1 MIQYSREF
9 MDLVRRIGDCKSK
22 QEEDT
27 IVGREVINL
36 RVHLAD
42 AQAQGRMRELII
54 RMMYCEMLG
63 HRVEFGYI
71 HAVNMTQRPSLTEKR
86 VGYLAATLFLD
97 SSSELLI
104 LLVNTLQRDLKS
116 TNHVRA
122 APFYAACFLRGRAGA
137 RALSLSISQ
146 ACESA
151 RTCVMSSRTNHSP
164 RDSEGPD
171 PTQTTQ

>member
-1 MIQYSREF
+1 

-42 AQAQGRMRELII
+42 ARAQGRMRELII

-122 APFYAACFLRGRAGA
+122 APFYAACFLCGRAGRRA
-137 RALSLSISQ
+137 GALSPYLSRRERANLRHVLSHKPQ
-146 ACESA
+146 SA
-151 RTCVMSSRTNHSP
+151 
-164 RDSEGPD
+164 
-171 PTQTTQ
+171 